1 MKIIQKSTGREFD
14 VDFRKLA
21 GEDISICP
29 VCSHTRKKKT
39 DKCLGF
45 NHSTGVGRCNHC
57 HEAFYVKTPVN
68 QKLTEIAYV
77 QPKWQNNTELSEA
90 VVKWFE
96 QRGIRQNTLL
106 EMKVTEG
113 KIWMPQ
119 TQKDENT
126 IQFNYFRDGQLIN
139 VKYRDGRKNFRLH
152 KDAELILYN
161 LDSITDST
169 VIVEGEIDCLSYVQS
184 GVTNCVSVPNGAG
197 KNPNLQY
204 LDNCIDRLEKV
215 DRFYIATDNDE
226 PGRILRDEL
235 IRRLGEDKCYL
246 IDLRDCKDAN
256 EFLIKYGS
264 IELADTIKAAKPTEI
279 TGIIYADSQR
289 KEFHQIL
296 ENGLPPGDAIGIP
309 EFDRLLTFVPGYI
322 TTVTG
327 IPTHGKSEFLDE
339 ILIRLA
345 LHHGWKFAIYSPE
358 NFPIAFHMV
367 KMAEKLIGLSA
378 SKKQS
383 AYNRM
388 TSIQGDA
395 AVDFIDK
402 HFFFVSPKNE
412 DFSVNSILE
421 HARKL
426 VRRNGIRGMVIDPW
440 NKIEHKRP
448 KGMNETE
455 YIGWCLDVIDSFCQK
470 NRVHTFPVVHPRKM
484 SKRKDEP
491 NKYEIPTLYD
501 CNGSANF
508 YNKSANGF
516 TVYRNFD
523 EGNQSVE
530 IHVTKVK
537 FKQWGEQ
544 GLAEFNYNIVNGRY
558 SPIGKPFDQTNW
570 LSETNNTTQSTMTAN
585 NDFLKQS
592 TITTSNN
599 DNGLENNSGFPF

>member
-1 MKIIQKSTGREFD
+1 MKITHKATKIEYD
-14 VDFRKLA
+14 VDLRKTS
-21 GEDISICP
+21 GEDTALCP
-29 VCSHTRKKKT
+29 LCSHTRTKHRNV
-39 DKCLGF
+39 KCLGF
-45 NHSTGVGRCNHC
+45 NHSTGLGRCNHC
-57 HEAFYVKTPVN
+57 HEAFYIKTDMQ
-68 QKLTEIAYV
+68 QKPTETAYV
-77 QPKWQNNTELSEA
+77 QPKWQNNTILSEQA
-90 VVKWFE
+90 VKWFE
-96 QRGIRQNTLL
+96 GRGIRQNTLTT
-106 EMKVTEG
+106 MKITEG
-113 KIWMPQ
+113 KMWMPQ
-119 TQKDENT
+119 TQKEENT

-161 LDSITDST
+161 LDSITDSV

-184 GVTNCVSVPNGAG
+184 GVLNCVSVPNGAG

-215 DRFYIATDNDE
+215 EKFYIATDSDE
-226 PGRILRDEL
+226 AGRLLRDEL

-246 IDLRDCKDAN
+246 VDLKDCKDAN

-264 IELADTIKAAKPTEI
+264 IELFDTIKAAKPTEI

-296 ENGLPPGDAIGIP
+296 ENGLPAGDAIGIP

-378 SKKQS
+378 SKKQLPN
-383 AYNRM
+383 NRM
-388 TSIQGDA
+388 SAIQGDA
-395 AVDFIDK
+395 AVDFIDR

-412 DFSVNSILE
+412 DFSVNSILD

-426 VRRNGIRGMVIDPW
+426 VMRNGIRGVVIDPW
-440 NKIEHKRP
+440 NKLEHKRP
-448 KGMNETE
+448 KGMQETE
-455 YIGWCLDVIDSFCQK
+455 YIGWCLDMIDNFCQK
-470 NRVHTFPVVHPRKM
+470 NRVHTFQVVHPRKM
-484 SKRKDEP
+484 QKRKDEP

-508 YNKSANGF
+508 YNKSANGVS
-516 TVYRNFD
+516 VYRNFD
-523 EGNQSVE
+523 EGNPSVE
-530 IHVTKVK
+530 IHVMKVK

-544 GLAEFNYNIVNGRY
+544 GCAEMLYNTVNGRY
-558 SPIGKPFDQTNW
+558 SPIGKTFDMRNW
-570 LSETNNTTQSTMTAN
+570 LSETTTTTQSAMTAN
-585 NDFLKQS
+585 TDFLNQS
-592 TITTSNN
+592 TIITQNQN
-599 DNGLENNSGFPF
+599 DTDFPF